1 VILITNVHL
10 TVFKTKT
17 MKQIT
22 KTIIFSCLIL
32 GLFSCSR
39 SFSEA
44 AMGDYNINKK
54 QASYGAAALG
64 DVDLDKYE
72 EKTKEKRKVIY
83 NGSMTVKVKEM
94 AEQTK
99 QVIEK
104 ADAFGGY
111 MVNSN
116 LGNVT
121 VRIPAAKL
129 NDFMNEV
136 ATYGEVENRNVYSE
150 DVTDSYADINMRLEN
165 AQKSR
170 KRYLELLEKAADVT
184 DILAVEKELERLN
197 GEIERMQGVI
207 NSYDKRIEYSSVSV
221 YFVEKVKPGPVGY
234 VFYYLYKGVKFL
246 FVRN

>member
-1 VILITNVHL
+1 
-10 TVFKTKT
+10 

-22 KTIIFSCLIL
+22 KTVIFTCLII
-32 GLFSCSR
+32 GLFSCSK
-39 SFSEA
+39 SYSEA
-44 AMGDYNINKK
+44 TVGDYNINKK
-54 QASYGAAALG
+54 QVSYNAALSE
-64 DVDLDKYE
+64 DLDKHE
-72 EKTKEKRKVIY
+72 EGGEEEERKIIY
-83 NGSMTVKVKEM
+83 NGSMTVKVKKLEN
-94 AEQTK
+94 QTK
-99 QVIEK
+99 EIIEK

-111 MVNSN
+111 MVSSN

-129 NDFMNEV
+129 ESFMNEV

-165 AQKSR
+165 AQKAR
-170 KRYLELLEKAADVT
+170 KRYLELLEQATEVA
-184 DILAVEKELERLN
+184 DILSVEKELERLN
-197 GEIERMQGVI
+197 GEIERMKGLI

-221 YFVEKVKPGPVGY
+221 YFIEKVKPGPVGY